1 MVKNLPT
8 VWKIQVWSLGQ
19 EDSLEKGMAT
29 HSSILA
35 WRIPWTEEPGYSPWS
50 PRVNVTEWLTLSLSL
65 FTFSPTVYKGSL
77 FSTFSSTFVICGHFD
92 DSHSDTCEV
101 IYHFGFNFHF
111 PDDQWCWASFHVAV
125 TTCNSSSEKCLFSS
139 YLHFLI
145 GLFVFLILSY
155 MNCLYMLDINPLSV
169 LSFGNLFSHSVG
181 CKMTDFY
188 VLQLLWGLI
197 LTKYVIKLFSF

>member
-65 FTFSPTVYKGSL
+65 FTFSPIVYKGSL

-92 DSHSDTCEV
+92 DSHSDRCEV
-101 IYHFGFNFHF
+101 ISHLVLIFISLMISDVEH
-111 PDDQWCWASFHVAV
+111 
-125 TTCNSSSEKCLFSS
+125 LFMWLWPPVIPLWKNVYSV
-139 YLHFLI
+139 LIHFLI
-145 GLFVFLILSY
+145 RLFVFLILSY